1 MDFLER
7 LSRWVGL
14 LSLWFGGVLLLINIG
29 DIVMG
34 VVLRYFYHAAPI
46 WTEELARFSLVWMAL
61 IGAAAASLNGD
72 QMSIDFVANALPP
85 RGRTFCRLLSAAVQA
100 AVLGVMV
107 WFGAQNVMGGWR
119 MKTMALGVPKA
130 VPLMAVPLGMAM
142 LMIVG
147 LCKCRHGSESGDESR

>member
-46 WTEELARFSLVWMAL
+46 WTEELARFSLVWMVL

-72 QMSIDFVANALPP
+72 QMSIDFAVNALPP
-85 RGRTFCRLLSAAVQA
+85 RGKRFCRLLSAAVQA

-142 LMIVG
+142 LMIVV

>member
-1 MDFLER
+1 MKFPER
-7 LSRWVGL
+7 LCRRVGL
-14 LSLWFGGVLLLINIG
+14 LSLWFGGLLLMINIG

-46 WTEELARFSLVWMAL
+46 WTEELARFSLAWM
-61 IGAAAASLNGD
+61 GAAAASLNGD

-130 VPLMAVPLGMAM
+130 VPLMAVPIGMAM
-142 LMIVG
+142 LLAVVVAR
-147 LCKCRHGSESGDESR
+147 CWQDSESGDESR